1 MNPVSIPTSGST
13 RIWVYAHLE
22 TPQDPKGD
30 LARTLVESDHR
41 FVVSTQVLN
50 EYYAAMLRNRILDFA
65 IQSNLDDM
73 IQHCDVVL
81 LSVPGIPQ
89 AHAIKNRY
97 GFSLWDS
104 LVVSSAL
111 DAGYP
116 VLYSEDLQHDQQI
129 EGRLIVRNPFRETR

>member
-1 MNPVSIPTSGST
+1 MSGEPFVDT
-13 RIWVYAHLE
+13 NIWVYAHLE

-30 LARTLVESDHR
+30 LARALVESDHR

-50 EYYAAMLRNRILDFA
+50 EYYAAMLKNRIPDLA
-65 IQSNLDDM
+65 IQNNLEAM

-81 LSVPGIPQ
+81 VSVPVIRQ
-89 AHAIKNRY
+89 AHVLKNRY

-111 DAGYP
+111 DAGCP
-116 VLYSEDLQHDQQI
+116 VLYSEDLQHDQRI
-129 EGRLIVRNPFRETR
+129 EGRLVVRNPFRARSD